1 MFKNAKFKSATYFFY
16 FNEVRSW
23 FQSHSSVGTRW
34 AGGQT
39 ARVEPKIHAWNECK
53 RETYL
58 YFINKKQERISTL
71 VAVMN
76 YLSSVSHWFF
86 SLLRLIFNSSPT
98 CLDHYTYPPK
108 PTPPPRSF
116 SRYRARGRKRRET
129 WRGYTFLQYWNLFY
143 FRLSFK
149 YFISQEGQKHNF
161 SDSNSVGKEWTDAT
175 EAFHRTKEEELILY
189 QARLLWKPHFSRLDI
204 VQDST
209 GALQM
214 QNVFPAR
221 ELYNSNPWWV
231 LQLYFNFFMN
241 FVAFQSLSTGF

>member
-1 MFKNAKFKSATYFFY
+1 MGGCLKMQSLNQLHISFILTN
-16 FNEVRSW
+16 
-23 FQSHSSVGTRW
+23 QSHSSIGTRW

-58 YFINKKQERISTL
+58 YFINKKEERISTL

-76 YLSSVSHWFF
+76 YLSSISFWFF

-98 CLDHYTYPPK
+98 CHDHYPPHHPAPFHDIAREEEK
-108 PTPPPRSF
+108 GGKRDAATHFSSIETSF
-116 SRYRARGRKRRET
+116 TLGFHSSI
-129 WRGYTFLQYWNLFY
+129 LFP
-143 FRLSFK
+143 K
-149 YFISQEGQKHNF
+149 GGQKHNF
-161 SDSNSVGKEWTDAT
+161 SNSNSVGKEWTDAT